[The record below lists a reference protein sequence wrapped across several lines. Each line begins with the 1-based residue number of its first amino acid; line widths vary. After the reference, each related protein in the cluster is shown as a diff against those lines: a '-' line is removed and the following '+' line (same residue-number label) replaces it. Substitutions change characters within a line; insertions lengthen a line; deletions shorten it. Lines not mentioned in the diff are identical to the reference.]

1 MKEIGDK
8 YILRGKVAEGTA
20 NTKRITLFDG
30 RFDTAFKI
38 TKLVIAGVR
47 ADDTSSD
54 CVAVLMTEDTGRNAD
69 FWDWSDT
76 REIGWASTDHRTA
89 DGVLESFSLVDPDN
103 LVVEDLFITV
113 ANRSSSNPTVNYY
126 IEMQKYQ
133 INEFTGAL
141 NMIKNKAQ
149 AV

>member
-1 MKEIGDK
+1 MKAIGDI
-8 YILRGKVAEGTA
+8 YVVRGTILEGTS

-30 RFDTAFKI
+30 RFDIAYKV
-38 TKLVIAGVR
+38 TKLVIAGIR

-69 FWDWSDT
+69 FWDWSDG

-89 DGVLESFSLVDPDN
+89 DGVLQSFSLVDPDN

-113 ANRSSSNPTVNYY
+113 ANRSGSNPSVNYY
-126 IEMQKYQ
+126 IEMQKFD
-133 INEFTGAL
+133 ISENLGVIAMVR
-141 NMIKNKAQ
+141 NRSQ
-149 AV
+149 A

>member
-1 MKEIGDK
+1 MKAIGEP
-8 YILRGKVAEGTA
+8 YIIRGKVDEGTA
-20 NTKRITLFDG
+20 NTKRLTLFDG
-30 RFDTAFKI
+30 RFDTAYKV

-69 FWDWSDT
+69 FWDWSDN

-103 LVVEDLFITV
+103 LIVEDLFITV

-126 IEMQKYQ
+126 IEMQKFD
-133 INEFTGAL
+133 ISEFQGAL
-141 NMIKNKAQ
+141 SMVKNRSQ
-149 AV
+149 A

>member
-1 MKEIGDK
+1 MKAIGDR
-8 YILRGKVAEGTA
+8 YVVRGTVPEGAA

-30 RFDTAFKI
+30 RFDTAYRV
-38 TKLVIAGVR
+38 TKLVIAGIR

-69 FWDWSDT
+69 FWDWSDS

-113 ANRSSSNPTVNYY
+113 ANRSSSNPSVNYY
-126 IEMQKYQ
+126 IEMQKYDVSE
-133 INEFTGAL
+133 NTGVLAMAR
-141 NMIKNKAQ
+141 NRSQ
-149 AV
+149 S